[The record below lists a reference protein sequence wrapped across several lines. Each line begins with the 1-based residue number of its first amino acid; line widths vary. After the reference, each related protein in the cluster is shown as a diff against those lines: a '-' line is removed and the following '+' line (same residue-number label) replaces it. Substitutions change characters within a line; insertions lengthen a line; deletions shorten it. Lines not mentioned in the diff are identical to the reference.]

1 MKHSGEGVLKHFLL
15 FFHSKPR
22 LALCYRAALQ
32 AQSNAWAE
40 EPGGQAD
47 SMEISLKASIQNHH
61 INMHTNQTITEQ
73 W

>member
-1 MKHSGEGVLKHFLL
+1 MKLSGEGVLRHFFLL
-15 FFHSKPR
+15 FFHSKPS

-47 SMEISLKASIQNHH
+47 SMEISLKASIQHHH
-61 INMHTNQTITEQ
+61 INMHTNQAITEQ
-73 W
+73 

>member
-1 MKHSGEGVLKHFLL
+1 MKLSGEGVLKHFLL
-15 FFHSKPR
+15 FFHSKPI

-40 EPGGQAD
+40 EPGGQSD
-47 SMEISLKASIQNHH
+47 SMESSLKASIQHRH
-61 INMHTNQTITEQ
+61 VNMRTNQTIAEQ

>member
-1 MKHSGEGVLKHFLL
+1 MKISGEGVLKHFLL
-15 FFHSKPR
+15 FFHSKPF

-47 SMEISLKASIQNHH
+47 SMEISLKASFQHH
-61 INMHTNQTITEQ
+61 HVNMHTNQTITEQ
-73 W
+73 